1 MEKIQFSSK
10 EKNKDYIGY
19 IICSNNIITNIIR
32 NYRKIFVNKSFRDKI
47 SNINQIFFYGEKV
60 EKK

>member
-32 NYRKIFVNKSFRDKI
+32 NYRKLFVNKSFRDKI
-47 SNINQIFFYGEKV
+47 SRTDFSMW
-60 EKK
+60 KK